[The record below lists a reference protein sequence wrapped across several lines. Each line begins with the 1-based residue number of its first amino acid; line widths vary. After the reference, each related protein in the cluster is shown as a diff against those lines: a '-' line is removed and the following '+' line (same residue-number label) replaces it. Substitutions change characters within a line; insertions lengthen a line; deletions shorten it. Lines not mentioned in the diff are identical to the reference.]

1 MGIYCEHFFP
11 WLMEKIGDAPTE
23 VMGRLRKDTLK
34 GVHGEILD
42 IGFGIGFNMLYYP
55 SSVKSVTALDPSEN
69 MNRRAARFISD
80 SPVPVTFSKAKA
92 EKMPFDNGEF
102 DAVVST
108 MTLCTVDDIQATLK
122 EVKRVLKQG
131 GKFYFLEHVAALNK
145 KHRRLQDLLNSVN
158 KAVFCGCNLNRET
171 EKEIVE
177 AGFEFEKIDRFQLT
191 VQGWPDFMTYMI
203 QGVGVPH

>member
-11 WLMEKIGDAPTE
+11 WLMEKIGDAPKE
-23 VMGRLRKDTLK
+23 VMGKLRKDILR
-34 GVHGEILD
+34 GVHSKVLD
-42 IGFGIGFNMLYYP
+42 IGFAIGFNMLYYP
-55 SSVKSVTALDPSEN
+55 RSVTSVTALDISEN
-69 MNRRAARFISD
+69 MNKRAARFISA
-80 SPVPVTFSKAKA
+80 SPIPVTFVKTKA
-92 EKMPFDNGEF
+92 EKMPFGNGEF

-108 MTLCTVDDIQATLK
+108 MTLCTVADIHGTL
-122 EVKRVLKQG
+122 EEIKRVLEQDG
-131 GKFYFLEHVAALNK
+131 RFYFLEHVAAQNK
-145 KHRRLQDLLNSVN
+145 NDRRLQDLLNPIN

-203 QGVGVPH
+203 QGIGVPH